1 MPFPFATDKH
11 PWLFDKYLFEG
22 VNNTIEHYE
31 ASTGHNAFDEFALN
45 IEQIFSWYVEDQ
57 IGYRFTTKET
67 GDMPLENGR
76 PSYGFTDYTN
86 KAVTI
91 DHKKPVQTQRYT
103 MAHELFHVL
112 HHRNFV
118 KALGPKINDKKLENQ
133 AHTYARCVLMPD
145 DKLRSQFVHWKSQH
159 ADFDPTQDEI
169 IFIARGLADEFN
181 VSVKSALRRMHE
193 LKLDNPDKL
202 SGYLTSIPHVYPF
215 TEGERIFYS
224 VISSTGGLISQM
236 SG

>member
-31 ASTGHNAFDEFALN
+31 SSTGHKAFDEFALN

-57 IGYRFTTKET
+57 LGYRFTTKET
-67 GDMPLENGR
+67 EEMRVENGR
-76 PSYGFTDYTN
+76 PSFGFTDYTN
-86 KAVTI
+86 KTVTI
-91 DHKKPVQTQRYT
+91 DHKKSEETQRHT

-118 KALGPKINDKKLENQ
+118 KDLGLKINEKRLEDQ
-133 AHTYARCVLMPD
+133 AHAYARSLLMPA
-145 DKLRSQFVHWKSQH
+145 DKFRSQYVHWKSQH
-159 ADFDPTQDEI
+159 GDLDPSKDGLTFITQGIAGDFK
-169 IFIARGLADEFN
+169 
-181 VSVKSALRRMHE
+181 VSCKGALRRMLD
-193 LKLDNPDKL
+193 LKLDCPDKL
-202 SGYLTSIPHVYPF
+202 SGYLNSTDWMFPFSDDHRLYISIVTSF
-215 TEGERIFYS
+215 
-224 VISSTGGLISQM
+224 SQL